1 MTTVATL
8 WVELGLDSSKYHKG
22 LTDATS
28 STSGLGGV
36 MQSVGNIA
44 GTVLKAGFIAA
55 AAGAVALGKGIF
67 DSVQAAA
74 EAQDVQAQLN
84 AVLESTGGIAGVTAD
99 EVNRLADTL
108 SGVTKFEDEAIISG
122 ENLLLTF
129 TNIGKDIFP
138 EATEVMLDMSQALGQ
153 DLKSSA
159 IQLGKALQDPVLGVT
174 ALRRVGVNFNDEQ
187 KKMIESMVEAGDV
200 AGAQAFILKE
210 LQTEFGGSARAAG
223 STFAGQLEIL
233 KNALGN
239 VKETIGAALL
249 PLLTSLVGH
258 FKDLILSPEFQ
269 AGLERFTTWITNE
282 AVPWVENKLLP
293 TLDKI
298 IAFFE
303 DPPTTEEFLAA
314 IDKFLAD
321 IWNKFIKWLDEIDW
335 LSVGKS
341 ISDGIVTAIESVDWT
356 ANGIKF
362 GEFLRQMFGISKDIS
377 DGFDWTSIITS
388 PIIAA
393 GEFLA
398 GWFAGFW
405 GVEVS
410 GSYEEAIEQW
420 KSFFTGFGDWIE
432 NQTTIIGDRFM
443 NWWDGIMDWWRSVT
457 QDFFT
462 NNPFAGNSAAPADVS
477 VGTPV
482 HGFASGGSFTVPPGF
497 SGDSFPMR
505 VSSGEQVSVTPPGQN
520 NNGGMSDQ
528 QLKTLAKYIGM
539 EFSKVMG

>member
-223 STFAGQLEIL
+223 ETFGGQLEIL
-233 KNALGN
+233 KNKLGN
-239 VKETIGAALL
+239 IKEEIGGALL
-249 PLLTSLVGH
+249 PVLTDLAKQFNAFLSDPAFQMRLDQFIFWIKNEAIPWLVD
-258 FKDLILSPEFQ
+258 KLIPALSN
-269 AGLERFTTWITNE
+269 AATWI
-282 AVPWVENKLLP
+282 
-293 TLDKI
+293 
-298 IAFFE
+298 
-303 DPPTTEEFLAA
+303 
-314 IDKFLAD
+314 AD
-321 IWNKFIKWLDEIDW
+321 VLIPQIGEWAGK
-335 LSVGKS
+335 VG
-341 ISDGIVTAIESVDWT
+341 
-356 ANGIKF
+356 
-362 GEFLRQMFGISKDIS
+362 
-377 DGFDWTSIITS
+377 
-388 PIIAA
+388 
-393 GEFLA
+393 
-398 GWFAGFW
+398 
-405 GVEVS
+405 
-410 GSYEEAIEQW
+410 
-420 KSFFTGFGDWIE
+420 
-432 NQTTIIGDRFM
+432 
-443 NWWDGIMDWWRSVT
+443 
-457 QDFFT
+457 DFFT
-462 NNPFAGNSAAPADVS
+462 SAKTNIEQFAQNNQVELGAIKGHWSELVESMGTLWNRFMDLLGLSEVNFGRLGDVGKTALQLIDIVLSTLIWQVETLIRFIDSLKEKLAGISAPAWITGGIGENELS
-477 VGTPV
+477 IPPLSGL
-482 HGFASGGSFTVPPGF
+482 GFASGGSFTVPSGF

-505 VSSGEQVSVTPPGQN
+505 VSSGEQVSVTPPGQS

>member
-8 WVELGLDSSKYHKG
+8 WVELGLDSSKYNKG
-22 LTDATS
+22 LTDATN

-233 KNALGN
+233 KNKLGN
-239 VKETIGAALL
+239 VKEEIGAALL
-249 PLLTSLVGH
+249 PVLT
-258 FKDLILSPEFQ
+258 DLAKQFNEFLSDPAFQ
-269 AGLERFTTWITNE
+269 ARLDRFIFWIQNE
-282 AVPWVENKLLP
+282 AVPWIVDKLIPALANVVAWFTDVFIPKIGEWSEAMAGFFENVKTGFEDFKTNNQTEFAAISILWDQLVGHLNTLWDMLFGKLGAQFPELGDVGKTAMQAIAIGIHVVDILVQGLIKWVEIFQALWEQTP
-293 TLDKI
+293 ERV
-298 IAFFE
+298 IAFIVMIG
-303 DPPTTEEFLAA
+303 DAITNHMITPILNFLAT
-314 IDKFLAD
+314 
-321 IWNKFIKWLDEIDW
+321 WQEIQS
-335 LSVGKS
+335 L
-341 ISDGIVTAIESVDWT
+341 
-356 ANGIKF
+356 N
-362 GEFLRQMFGISKDIS
+362 
-377 DGFDWTSIITS
+377 
-388 PIIAA
+388 
-393 GEFLA
+393 
-398 GWFAGFW
+398 
-405 GVEVS
+405 
-410 GSYEEAIEQW
+410 
-420 KSFFTGFGDWIE
+420 
-432 NQTTIIGDRFM
+432 
-443 NWWDGIMDWWRSVT
+443 
-457 QDFFT
+457 
-462 NNPFAGNSAAPADVS
+462 AGNAPSGAIQAAPNLGVL
-477 VGTPV
+477 
-482 HGFASGGSFTVPPGF
+482 GFASGGSFTVPPGF

-505 VSSGEQVSVTPPGQN
+505 VSSGEQVSVTPPGQS